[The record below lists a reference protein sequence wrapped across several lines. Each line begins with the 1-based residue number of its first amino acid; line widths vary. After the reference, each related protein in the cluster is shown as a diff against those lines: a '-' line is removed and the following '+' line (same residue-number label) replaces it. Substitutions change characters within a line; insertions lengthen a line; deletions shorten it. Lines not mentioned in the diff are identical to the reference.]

1 MMRAERQS
9 SPLPGLGER
18 VRVRGRSRVA
28 SATRREVPGRRTP
41 LLIAVLFL
49 ATFLALL
56 PGCKNKNLS
65 AAGGGGPQGAALGL
79 HKSTIASLGKQK
91 VPGPASDLRASP
103 DGSSAVALVNG
114 QLPPGEGVPPPMRV
128 GELWVV
134 KAEGEPLKLGTGVTN
149 MPGGWLFS
157 DDSRYVMYLTSY
169 AVSSQSGTLWAQDLT
184 KPVERVKLGDEVTYY
199 VASSDSSA
207 VAFVEKGVLK
217 AGPLPQ
223 GPFREI
229 AGEVATAQFTPDGKT
244 LYFRRR
250 VVAAGGLFQVVLADE
265 KRAPRRVTDQVGDFE
280 LNKDA
285 SRVAY
290 LAREAPNSRS
300 FQLYVADAATLK
312 STKVA
317 DAVLRFHFSQDGKLL
332 VRIQGDD
339 PAQPGELWL
348 GSADGG
354 LGRKLGDKVK
364 DFVFSPDGTR
374 LAFRQKYKE
383 IELVGQQVE
392 KIGELVIQPLP
403 DGPQK
408 VIEKKCPNYLFS
420 PDSKVLAYTATVLT
434 PLYSRDLYVLREGD
448 EKAAKIK
455 EWLYEYVFTPA
466 SDQLL
471 FRADCTREGRSCW
484 LLSLDVT
491 KSGQTPV
498 QIVDATFSF
507 KLSRD
512 GKKVLAV
519 YAHTLDGSF
528 DVQSVDLATKQKKP
542 LDGNVKPPV
551 QFLGNGAVYVIEE
564 KSRAGIYVA
573 DL

>member
-1 MMRAERQS
+1 MMRDQRQAF
-9 SPLPGLGER
+9 PLPVVAGSGRAGLR
-18 VRVRGRSRVA
+18 
-28 SATRREVPGRRTP
+28 P
-41 LLIAVLFL
+41 AVGCLVV
-49 ATFLALL
+49 FLALL
-56 PGCKNKNLS
+56 SGCRNKNLS

-79 HKSTIASLGKQK
+79 HKSTIASAGTLR

-103 DGSSAVALVNG
+103 DGATAVALVNG

-128 GELWVV
+128 GELWAVR
-134 KAEGEPLKLGTGVTN
+134 AEGEPIKLGAGVSN

-157 DDSRYVMYLTSY
+157 DDSRFVMFLTGYS
-169 AVSSQSGTLWAQDLT
+169 VVSQSGALWAQDLT
-184 KPVERVKLGDEVTYY
+184 KPAEKVKLGEDVTYY
-199 VASSDSSA
+199 VASGDAAS
-207 VAFVEKGVLK
+207 VAFVERGVLK

-229 AGEVATAQFTPDGKT
+229 AGEVATAQFTADGKA

-265 KRAPRRVTDQVGDFE
+265 KRQPRRVTDQVGDFE
-280 LNKDA
+280 LNKDG

-300 FQLYVADAATLK
+300 FQLYVAETATLK

-317 DAVLRFHFSQDGKLL
+317 DAVLRFRFSNDGKLL
-332 VRIQGDD
+332 ARIQGDD
-339 PAQPGELWL
+339 PSQPGELWL
-348 GSADGG
+348 GSAAGG
-354 LGRKLGDKVK
+354 LGKKLGDKVK

-392 KIGELVIQPLP
+392 KIGELVMQPLP
-403 DGPQK
+403 DGPQQ

-455 EWLYEYVFTPA
+455 EWLYEYLFTPA
-466 SDQLL
+466 SDRLL

-491 KSGQTPV
+491 KSGQAPV
-498 QIVDATFSF
+498 QIVDATFGF

-512 GKKVLAV
+512 GKTVLAT

-528 DVQSVDLATKQKKP
+528 DVQAVDLETRRKKP

-551 QFLGNGAVYVIEE
+551 QFLGNRAVYVIEE
-564 KSRAGIYVA
+564 KGRAGLYTA